1 MSREQE
7 KRVAG
12 RHAAS
17 LVEDGMRI
25 GLGTGSTVQHLVEA
39 LGERGADITCLA
51 TSAATEQEAA
61 ARGLRL
67 MTAAEAG
74 RLDLTIDGADEID
87 PRLNLTKGGGGAHVR
102 EKIVAHM
109 SDRFVVIADAGKLVP
124 ALGPFGTPVEALTW
138 ARGPVTHSLRALGA
152 GEVTWREGASDNGNP
167 VADAHFGTI
176 SDPAALAAALDAV
189 PGMVGHGLF
198 PGAWV
203 ERAIIG
209 AGDEVREVR
218 AADAGT
224 P

>member
-12 RHAAS
+12 RHAAG

-25 GLGTGSTVQHLVEA
+25 GLGTGSTVRHLVET
-39 LGERGADITCLA
+39 LGERGADIICLA
-51 TSAATEQEAA
+51 TSAATEQLAA
-61 ARGLRL
+61 AQGLRL
-67 MTAAEAG
+67 MTADEAG

-87 PRLNLTKGGGGAHVR
+87 PQLNLTKGGGGAHVR

-109 SDRFVVIADAGKLVP
+109 SDRFVVIADVGKLVP
-124 ALGPFGTPVEALTW
+124 ALGPFGTPLEALAW
-138 ARGPVTHSLRALGA
+138 ARGPVTRSLMALGA
-152 GEVTWREGASDNGNP
+152 SEVRWRETPSDNGNP

-176 SDPAALAAALDAV
+176 SDPVALAAAIDAV

-203 ERAIIG
+203 ERAVIG
-209 AGDEVREVR
+209 AGAEVREVR